1 MGNNTHKLK
10 IWLKTVTNVTSE
22 KKKEREKQTLFIALT
37 TLLIMGALVC
47 YVLLK

>member
-1 MGNNTHKLK
+1 MAEN
-10 IWLKTVTNVTSE
+10 SYE
-22 KKKEREKQTLFIALT
+22 RYERKKKEREKQTLFIALT